1 MSDLYGRDVVTVAD
15 TSSSRYLES
24 IDLPAR
30 ALPDVDEAYGEVVSG
45 QAEALVFD
53 APVLRFLAQTRGDD
67 SVEVVGSLMQPQGYG
82 MAFRP
87 GNPLVEPLDL
97 ELLALRENGTTEEL
111 DSRYFGD

>member
-1 MSDLYGRDVVTVAD
+1 
-15 TSSSRYLES
+15 
-24 IDLPAR
+24 
-30 ALPDVDEAYGEVVSG
+30 
-45 QAEALVFD
+45 
-53 APVLRFLAQTRGDD
+53 
-67 SVEVVGSLMQPQGYG
+67 MQPQGYG